1 MIKQSVLKFKVK
13 DKGPILGLK
22 ASYEGVKTTRN
33 YNMSHYAPLSGGS
46 VHTPGVMF
54 GQVVC
59 PNILKCQSLA
69 RYACEIHDIFN
80 CQFILKISTSP
91 PIHLNKSSRVQHL
104 YKRGI

>member
-1 MIKQSVLKFKVK
+1 LKFKVK

-33 YNMSHYAPLSGGS
+33 YNMSYYAPLSGGS

-69 RYACEIHDIFN
+69 RYACEYMTFSIVSSFWK
-80 CQFILKISTSP
+80 FP
-91 PIHLNKSSRVQHL
+91 PPRQSI
-104 YKRGI
+104 